1 MNNETAAMKKV
12 TEKNVFQRVKR
23 AMLKEGGMDGDVLR
37 RNVRSAELG
46 PYYASAFAR
55 MSSSRRTSISKLGH
69 ARWASCARTRRCCL
83 KKSLASRTAMALE
96 VPRRRRWWLS

>member
-23 AMLKEGGMDGDVLR
+23 AMLKQGSMDGDALR

-46 PYYASAFAR
+46 PYY
-55 MSSSRRTSISKLGH
+55 
-69 ARWASCARTRRCCL
+69 
-83 KKSLASRTAMALE
+83 
-96 VPRRRRWWLS
+96 PRLPEIDM